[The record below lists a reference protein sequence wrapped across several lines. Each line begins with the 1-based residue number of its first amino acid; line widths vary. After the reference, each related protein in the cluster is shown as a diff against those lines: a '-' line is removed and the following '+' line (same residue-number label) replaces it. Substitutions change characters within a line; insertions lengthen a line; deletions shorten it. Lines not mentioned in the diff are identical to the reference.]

1 MNYFKDNFFLK
12 VKIKKII
19 INYSIVKMDLEVIK
33 ALKELI

>member
-1 MNYFKDNFFLK
+1 MNYFKDNYFLK